1 MTSWFAKKDIYF
13 NLMRVAKNIVIFKW
27 LLTSCCNDFVKRTWT
42 QLDVSTFNLHLNVC
56 SFLSF
61 LFGMIEK
68 VFSTLIQL
76 WILFTS
82 KHTLIHTHT
91 QAHTHTHLHKHMLIH
106 ARTHTH
112 THTNTDRV
120 KYENWIKGVPTYKI
134 LFSTDHRKVQES
146 FVIRRILCA

>member
-1 MTSWFAKKDIYF
+1 MG
-13 NLMRVAKNIVIFKW
+13 R
-27 LLTSCCNDFVKRTWT
+27 CCNDFVKRTWT

-91 QAHTHTHLHKHMLIH
+91 GTYSYTLTQTHANT
-106 ARTHTH
+106 RTYTH